1 VDLRR
6 LRPLDVL
13 TALFGAALIGLLWAP
28 WFSSLV
34 APRGAA
40 VVLSTGLT
48 AYAAI
53 PSIRVGSFNGWQS
66 MAVDDV
72 LFLGAGLLGIW
83 VAVATAMYS
92 TGAVPIAAASFATF
106 GGLLASVLAVVRLIW
121 PPDLGPGPT
130 DRAVGVWL
138 GVAAAIGLTACAVA
152 SMRDE
157 RRGAY
162 AQVPVT
168 PLPAPR
174 GSGA

>member
-1 VDLRR
+1 M
-6 LRPLDVL
+6 L

-28 WFSSLV
+28 WFQV
-34 APRGAA
+34 P
-40 VVLSTGLT
+40 T
-48 AYAAI
+48 AYVHLNRSINAA
-53 PSIRVGSFNGWQS
+53 PVTRYFGHADVGAWQA
-66 MAVDDV
+66 MAVNDV
-72 LFLGAGLLGIW
+72 ILFIAGLMGIW
-83 VAVATAMYS
+83 LVVATATYS

-106 GGLLASVLAVVRLIW
+106 AGLLASALALIRLIW

-138 GVAAAIGLTACAVA
+138 GVAAAIGLTVCAVA

-174 GSGA
+174 SGGA